1 MAGFSTVVRAE
12 LILNA
17 GITLAISASMAVGS
31 IEETITVTGATPVVD
46 VQNVRGQT
54 TLTSEILR
62 SVPTSTNIQGL
73 ARLTLGVTQEGVL
86 GGGDSGGSKGEPVYG
101 FNQVHGSPTG
111 ITMIDGMKTSSAYR
125 VPTAHRCLFN
135 NLTAREIIVETS
147 GGDPES
153 ESAGVNINLIPREG
167 GNSFS
172 GSVVGEF
179 TNSSLQA
186 ENNLNDSLR
195 DRFVTQSNVTEHIYD
210 AGVGIGGPIVADK
223 LWFYGAYR
231 DWGAKE
237 SLAGNF
243 RNKIPET
250 LFYEAD
256 TDRPA
261 QYDRYQRDASLRL
274 TWQATD
280 KQKLSLSSG
289 VQTYNWIGAYFSFG
303 PPEGHWDFLVFPN
316 NNHLVK
322 WTYAQSNSI
331 LYEAALSLRTDRQKN
346 GLPFPDSPGE
356 RRSVNDRAIG
366 VYGSKCCAPTGDT
379 DYGDVGNQYAYQMKA
394 SMSYITGAHVVKVGF
409 QNMVGQHEAR
419 HIQGVFDEQYL
430 FDNRVPTG
438 ILQAAYPHAQLSK
451 LKYNL
456 GIFAQ
461 DTWTVDRLTL
471 NLGVRLDFLNGYN
484 PAQTRPGGQYTPAI
498 SFPEADWRAQLE
510 GHLPASGSR
519 LRPLW

>member
-1 MAGFSTVVRAE
+1 
-12 LILNA
+12 
-17 GITLAISASMAVGS
+17 MAVGS

-125 VPTAHRCLFN
+125 VPTAHRHLFN

-250 LFYEAD
+250 LFYEAN

-471 NLGVRLDFLNGYN
+471 NLRSAAGLPQRVQPGADAPGWAVHPRDLLPRGRLACPTGRTSPRVWEPPTTSLVMAG
-484 PAQTRPGGQYTPAI
+484 RRSSSSG
-498 SFPEADWRAQLE
+498 ADT
-510 GHLPASGSR
+510 
-519 LRPLW
+519 

>member
-125 VPTAHRCLFN
+125 VPTAHRYLFN

-289 VQTYNWIGAYFSFG
+289 VQTYNWIGEFWTSGG
-303 PPEGHWDFLVFPN
+303 PLGLPRLSQQQPPGQMDLCAEQLDSLRGGPVAADGPSEERAAVSRQPRR
-316 NNHLVK
+316 
-322 WTYAQSNSI
+322 
-331 LYEAALSLRTDRQKN
+331 AAL
-346 GLPFPDSPGE
+346 
-356 RRSVNDRAIG
+356 
-366 VYGSKCCAPTGDT
+366 
-379 DYGDVGNQYAYQMKA
+379 
-394 SMSYITGAHVVKVGF
+394 
-409 QNMVGQHEAR
+409 GQ
-419 HIQGVFDEQYL
+419 
-430 FDNRVPTG
+430 
-438 ILQAAYPHAQLSK
+438 
-451 LKYNL
+451 
-456 GIFAQ
+456 
-461 DTWTVDRLTL
+461 
-471 NLGVRLDFLNGYN
+471 
-484 PAQTRPGGQYTPAI
+484 
-498 SFPEADWRAQLE
+498 
-510 GHLPASGSR
+510 
-519 LRPLW
+519 

>member
-1 MAGFSTVVRAE
+1 MKVGRSRNTKFARASVGLMALAILALVPVTASAQSVGSISGSVTDSTGGVLPGVTVEAASPALIEGSRIGISDGTGIYRIVDLRPGTYTVTFSLPGFSTVVREE

-125 VPTAHRCLFN
+125 VPTAHRYLFN
-135 NLTAREIIVETS
+135 SLTAREIIVETS

-167 GNSFS
+167 GNIFS

-186 ENNLNDSLR
+186 ENNLNDSLT

-210 AGVGIGGPIVADK
+210 AGVGIGGPIVADT

-256 TDRPA
+256 TGPTGGIRPVPARRQPPADLASHGQAEALAFQRRPNLQLDRGLL
-261 QYDRYQRDASLRL
+261 QFW
-274 TWQATD
+274 T
-280 KQKLSLSSG
+280 SG
-289 VQTYNWIGAYFSFG
+289 
-303 PPEGHWDFLVFPN
+303 GHWDFLVFPN
-316 NNHLVK
+316 TTT
-322 WTYAQSNSI
+322 WSNGPTRRATRFSTRRPCRCGRTVRRTGCRSPTAPESGARSMTG
-331 LYEAALSLRTDRQKN
+331 LSESTAPSAAPQPAT
-346 GLPFPDSPGE
+346 
-356 RRSVNDRAIG
+356 
-366 VYGSKCCAPTGDT
+366 PT
-379 DYGDVGNQYAYQMKA
+379 
-394 SMSYITGAHVVKVGF
+394 
-409 QNMVGQHEAR
+409 
-419 HIQGVFDEQYL
+419 
-430 FDNRVPTG
+430 
-438 ILQAAYPHAQLSK
+438 
-451 LKYNL
+451 
-456 GIFAQ
+456 
-461 DTWTVDRLTL
+461 TVT
-471 NLGVRLDFLNGYN
+471 
-484 PAQTRPGGQYTPAI
+484 
-498 SFPEADWRAQLE
+498 
-510 GHLPASGSR
+510 
-519 LRPLW
+519 

>member
-1 MAGFSTVVRAE
+1 MKVGRSRNTKFARASVGLMALAILALVPVTASAQSVGSISGSVTDSTGGVLPGVTVEAASPALIEGSRIGISDGTGIYRIVDLRPGTYTVTFSLPGFSTVVRE
-12 LILNA
+12 GLILNA

-86 GGGDSGGSKGEPVYG
+86 GGSDSGGSKGEPVYG

-125 VPTAHRCLFN
+125 VPTAHRYLFN
-135 NLTAREIIVETS
+135 SLTAREIIVETS

-167 GNSFS
+167 GNIFS

-186 ENNLNDSLR
+186 ENNLNDSLT

-210 AGVGIGGPIVADK
+210 AGVGIGGPIVADT

-256 TDRPA
+256 TDQPA
-261 QYDRYQRDASLRL
+261 VYDRYQRDASLRL

-303 PPEGHWDFLVFPN
+303 PPEGHWDFLVFPTTTT
-316 NNHLVK
+316 
-322 WTYAQSNSI
+322 WSNGPTRRATRFSTRRPCRCG
-331 LYEAALSLRTDRQKN
+331 RTVRRTGCRSPTAPESGARSMT
-346 GLPFPDSPGE
+346 GLTEST
-356 RRSVNDRAIG
+356 
-366 VYGSKCCAPTGDT
+366 APS
-379 DYGDVGNQYAYQMKA
+379 A
-394 SMSYITGAHVVKVGF
+394 
-409 QNMVGQHEAR
+409 
-419 HIQGVFDEQYL
+419 
-430 FDNRVPTG
+430 VP
-438 ILQAAYPHAQLSK
+438 Q
-451 LKYNL
+451 
-456 GIFAQ
+456 
-461 DTWTVDRLTL
+461 
-471 NLGVRLDFLNGYN
+471 
-484 PAQTRPGGQYTPAI
+484 PATPTTAT
-498 SFPEADWRAQLE
+498 
-510 GHLPASGSR
+510 
-519 LRPLW
+519 

>member
-1 MAGFSTVVRAE
+1 MKVSKARNTTFSRASAGLMALAILTLLPVTASAQSVGSISGSVTDSTGGVLPGVTVEAASPALIEGSRIGVSDGTGIYRIIDLRPGTYTVTFSLPGFSTVVREE

-17 GITLAISASMAVGS
+17 GITLAINASMPVGS

-111 ITMIDGMKTSSAYR
+111 ITMIDGMKTSSSYR
-125 VPTAHRCLFN
+125 VPTAHRYLFN

-167 GNSFS
+167 GNTFS

-186 ENNLNDSLR
+186 EDNLNDSLR

-210 AGVGIGGPIVADK
+210 AGIGIGGPIVADK
-223 LWFYGAYR
+223 LWFYGAFR

-237 SLAGNF
+237 SLAANF

-250 LFYEAD
+250 LFYEPD

-289 VQTYNWIGAYFSFG
+289 VQTYNWIGAYFSLG
-303 PPEGHWDFLVFPN
+303 PPEGHWDFLRLSQQQPPGQMDLCAEQLDSLRGGPVAADGPSEERAA
-316 NNHLVK
+316 VSRQP
-322 WTYAQSNSI
+322 WR
-331 LYEAALSLRTDRQKN
+331 AAL
-346 GLPFPDSPGE
+346 
-356 RRSVNDRAIG
+356 
-366 VYGSKCCAPTGDT
+366 
-379 DYGDVGNQYAYQMKA
+379 
-394 SMSYITGAHVVKVGF
+394 
-409 QNMVGQHEAR
+409 GQ
-419 HIQGVFDEQYL
+419 
-430 FDNRVPTG
+430 
-438 ILQAAYPHAQLSK
+438 
-451 LKYNL
+451 
-456 GIFAQ
+456 
-461 DTWTVDRLTL
+461 
-471 NLGVRLDFLNGYN
+471 
-484 PAQTRPGGQYTPAI
+484 
-498 SFPEADWRAQLE
+498 
-510 GHLPASGSR
+510 
-519 LRPLW
+519 